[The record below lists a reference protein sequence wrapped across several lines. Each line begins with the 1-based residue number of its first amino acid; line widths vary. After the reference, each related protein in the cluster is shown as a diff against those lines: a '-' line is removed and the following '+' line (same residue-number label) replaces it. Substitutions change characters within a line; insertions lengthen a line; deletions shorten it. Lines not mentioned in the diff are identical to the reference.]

1 MTLEKAIKTLLVK
14 EPFYGLM
21 LLGLDRCFSNRIETA
36 CVCVE
41 GINYKL
47 LINEE
52 FWNKHDD
59 EFQVQLLMHELGH
72 LLYNHLF
79 LSKSFANKDRYNIA
93 SDCEINC
100 DLPKLQEE
108 GVCPAKYGLE
118 DHMGSKYYYE
128 NLPEDSSGEGEPQD
142 GSGGDGDNNDPKTID
157 DHSTWKEIEG
167 MSDAEKKL
175 VQNQFDAL
183 AKNTAEQVMKQAGK
197 IPGQFADYIKGLFE
211 IKKEVFNWKSYFNKI
226 VGNLITS
233 ELRLTKMRPSRRFD
247 DSRGVKFVKKPHI
260 LIGVDTSG
268 SVDDQSLLDFFSE
281 IHHVWKS
288 GVKVTVAEVDTE
300 VQHISEYKGHFDQ
313 KIHGRGG
320 TEFSTLFDYYLENK
334 KEYSAM
340 VVFTDGYVEV
350 KHLKGRNVVWVI
362 TPDGLTQNYP
372 GLTVY
377 MPKTD
382 KK

>member
-21 LLGLDRCFSNRIETA
+21 LLGLDRSFSNKISTA

-128 NLPEDSSGEGEPQD
+128 NLPLPEDGSGHGKPQD
-142 GSGGDGDNNDPKTID
+142 GSSGDGDNNDPKTID

-183 AKNTAEQVMKQAGK
+183 AKNVAEQIMKQAGK
-197 IPGQFADYIKGLFE
+197 IPGQFSDYINGLFE
-211 IKKEVFNWKSYFNKI
+211 IKKEVFNWKSYFSKI

-233 ELRLTKMRPSRRFD
+233 ELRLTRMRPSRRFE
-247 DSRGVKFVKKPHI
+247 DSRGVKFVKKPSI

-268 SVDDQSLLDFFSE
+268 SVDDQNILDFFSE

-288 GVKVTVAEVDTE
+288 GVKVTVAEVDTKI
-300 VQHISEYKGHFDQ
+300 QHISEYKGNFDRH
-313 KIHGRGG
+313 IHGRGG
-320 TEFSTLFDYYLENK
+320 TMFKDLYKYYLDNK
-334 KEYSAM
+334 KDYSAM
-340 VVFTDGYVEV
+340 IVFTDGYVDIAD
-350 KHLKGRNVVWVI
+350 LKGQNVVWVI
-362 TPDGLTQNYP
+362 TPDGYHQDYP

-377 MPKTD
+377 MPKE
-382 KK
+382 